1 MPWKSY
7 SGQGSQYL
15 KSPYSWAGTKLPPIS
30 SSSRWDFCPVSAGH
44 VTVKKRSPE
53 RNACALCVVLQA
65 ARTAEGDVQMLEGYD
80 DLLTTEEACEA
91 LKIGKNALYALL
103 ADGSLK
109 AYRNGRVWRIPKA
122 AVEEYIRTK
131 AKL

>member
-1 MPWKSY
+1 MK
-7 SGQGSQYL
+7 
-15 KSPYSWAGTKLPPIS
+15 
-30 SSSRWDFCPVSAGH
+30 R
-44 VTVKKRSPE
+44 RSPE

-65 ARTAEGDVQMLEGYD
+65 AITAEGDVQMLEGYD

-122 AVEEYIRTK
+122 AVEEYIRTQS
-131 AKL
+131 KL